1 MNKAS
6 EQRLKQCSCGCW
18 VTRTEFF
25 CPKCGQYH
33 TESLPGETSA
43 PLSEADEVQI
53 GRSQAE
59 LAVLKKDG
67 RSYEIRRI
75 AGQALEVITRL
86 NAARET
92 TAHTE
97 LLKKL
102 PLVDADFVAE
112 VQTLPRQ
119 ELERRVLIQKDWL
132 GSYSRCL
139 DGLGLKIGVESARD
153 PRDIRRLVESMRPEE
168 PSPPQ
173 AWGR

>member
-1 MNKAS
+1 MTDVLLPSNPKSMPDSIFVGDVNYIRADKVNA
-6 EQRLKQCSCGCW
+6 EVARLK
-18 VTRTEFF
+18 R
-25 CPKCGQYH
+25 
-33 TESLPGETSA
+33 
-43 PLSEADEVQI
+43 
-53 GRSQAE
+53 E
-59 LAVLKKDG
+59 LAKIDG
-67 RSYEIRRI
+67 V
-75 AGQALEVITRL
+75 APV
-86 NAARET
+86 ET